1 MTRILVVQLCRMG
14 DILQTIPMLRGL
26 RRRYPAAEITLVL
39 RDLFAH
45 VPVPA
50 ALFDRLVAFPY
61 SAIAE
66 ALSRARS
73 EWATPVAA
81 LRAFV
86 TSLGPE
92 PYDVTLNLTHS
103 DLAGLLAAVVPSREV
118 RGGLVAPDR
127 TRVVQGPV
135 MSYFWASQTARE
147 LGCFNLVDL
156 HNWTAGVASDGAG
169 LEIAITDTV
178 RAGMCDWLDH
188 RGLAERPLIAVQLG
202 ASDER
207 KRWPPER
214 FAEAVSLVPEAL
226 GEILLLGTAAEAPL
240 AARVLAHVRRRVHD
254 TTGDTSLVEVAA
266 LLERCRL
273 LLTNDTGTMHIAT
286 AVGTPVID
294 ISTGPVFAHETGPYG
309 EGHFVIEPVMDC
321 FPCAARARCRH
332 LECRDL
338 IVPRDVAAL
347 VCHMLDAGPLPR
359 PAGVRILRGRFT
371 CTGRMEYRPVWSP
384 VPAPR
389 EVVRQAAADV
399 WEMTL
404 GVCQAPSAMPAS
416 DTAGMRPRRAVSR
429 TVAATVTTG
438 LGATPD
444 VRPGPLAF
452 EPIRASLATLATRA
466 DTLAGLA
473 RQIGLAAPEEREE
486 LTAAISHELDAIR
499 VLGEVEPACQSIAA
513 YLKVRLDS
521 VVNRHVGRLAMFYG
535 RECALAARRARH
547 LAGLL
552 EAPRDP
558 AFGAADPPVPLR
570 FAC

>member
-14 DILQTIPMLRGL
+14 DILQTTPMLRGL
-26 RRRYPAAEITLVL
+26 RRRYPDAEITVVL
-39 RDLFAH
+39 HDLFAH

-61 SAIAE
+61 SVVAE
-66 ALSRARS
+66 AMSQARP
-73 EWATPVAA
+73 EWATPMAT

-86 TSLGPE
+86 ASLGPE
-92 PYDVTLNLTHS
+92 PYDLTLNLTHS

-156 HNWTAGVASDGAG
+156 HNWTAGVASDGGG
-169 LEIAITDTV
+169 LEIAVTDTV
-178 RAGMCDWLDH
+178 RAGMRDWLDH
-188 RGLAERPLIAVQLG
+188 QGLTGRPLIAVQLG

-321 FPCAARARCRH
+321 FPCAANARCQH

-347 VCHMLDAGPLPR
+347 VCHALDAGPLPR
-359 PAGVRILRGRFT
+359 PAGVRIQRGRFT
-371 CTGRMEYRPVWSP
+371 RTGRLEYRPVWSP

-389 EVVRQAAADV
+389 EVVRQAAAKV

-404 GVCQAPSAMPAS
+404 GVGQAPSATPAS
-416 DTAGMRPRRAVSR
+416 NTAVLPRLAVQR
-429 TVAATVTTG
+429 TAAALVTTD

-444 VRPGPLAF
+444 VHPGPLAF
-452 EPIRASLATLATRA
+452 EPVRASLATLATRA
-466 DTLAGLA
+466 DTTAGLA
-473 RQIGLAAPEEREE
+473 RELELAAPEEHEV

-499 VLGEVEPACQSIAA
+499 VLGEVEPACQPIAA
-513 YLKVRLDS
+513 YLHVRLEA
-521 VVNRHVGRLAMFYG
+521 VVDRHVGRLAMFYG

-552 EAPRDP
+552 AAHRDP
-558 AFGAADPPVPLR
+558 AFGAADPPPAR
-570 FAC
+570 KAA

>member
-14 DILQTIPMLRGL
+14 DILQTTPMLRGL

-39 RDLFAH
+39 HDLFAH

-66 ALSRARS
+66 AMVWARS

-86 TSLGPE
+86 TVLGPQ
-92 PYDVTLNLTHS
+92 PYDLTLNLTHS

-169 LEIAITDTV
+169 LEIEVTETV
-178 RAGMCDWLDH
+178 RAGMRDWLDH
-188 RGLAERPLIAVQLG
+188 RGLTERPLIAVQLG

-214 FAEAVSLVPEAL
+214 FAEAVSLVPEDL

-240 AARVLAHVRRRVHD
+240 AARVLAQVRRRVHD
-254 TTGDTSLVEVAA
+254 TTGDTSLAEVAA

-321 FPCAARARCRH
+321 FPCAASARCQH
-332 LECRDL
+332 LACRDL

-347 VCHMLDAGPLPR
+347 VCHVLGAGPMPR
-359 PAGVRILRGRFT
+359 PGGVRIHRGRFT
-371 CTGRMEYRPVWSP
+371 RTGRLEYRPVWSP

-389 EVVRQAAADV
+389 EVLRQAAADV
-399 WEMTL
+399 WERTL
-404 GVCQAPSAMPAS
+404 GVCQAPSATPAS
-416 DTAGMRPRRAVSR
+416 DTAGVLPPRAAQR
-429 TVAATVTTG
+429 TVAVSVTTG
-438 LGATPD
+438 LGVTPNA
-444 VRPGPLAF
+444 RPGPLAF
-452 EPIRASLATLATRA
+452 ESVRASLATLATRA
-466 DTLAGLA
+466 DTAAELA
-473 RQIGLAAPEEREE
+473 RQLELAAPAEREGVS
-486 LTAAISHELDAIR
+486 AAISHELDAIR
-499 VLGEVEPACQSIAA
+499 VLGELESACQPIAA
-513 YLKVRLDS
+513 YLRVRLDS
-521 VVNRHVGRLAMFYG
+521 VVDRHVGRLAMFYG
-535 RECALAARRARH
+535 TECTLAARRARH

-558 AFGAADPPVPLR
+558 ALGAA
-570 FAC
+570 AA

>member
-1 MTRILVVQLCRMG
+1 MTRILVIQLCRMG
-14 DILQTIPMLRGL
+14 DILQTTPMLRGL
-26 RRRYPAAEITLVL
+26 RRRHPDAEITLML
-39 RDLFAH
+39 HDLFAH

-61 SAIAE
+61 SAVAE
-66 ALSRARS
+66 AMSQAWS
-73 EWATPVAA
+73 EWVPQVAA

-86 TSLGPE
+86 TSLGP
-92 PYDVTLNLTHS
+92 DRFDLTINLTHS
-103 DLAGLLAAVVPSREV
+103 DLAGLLAAVVPTREV

-135 MSYFWASQTARE
+135 MSYFWASQTGRE

-156 HNWTAGVASDGAG
+156 HNWTAGVVPDGAG
-169 LEIAITDTV
+169 LEIAVTDSE
-178 RAGMCDWLDH
+178 RARTRTWMEGL
-188 RGLAERPLIAVQLG
+188 GLAERPVIAVQLG

-207 KRWPPER
+207 KRWQPER

-226 GEILLLGTAAEAPL
+226 GEVVLVGTAAEGAL

-266 LLERCRL
+266 LLERCRV

-321 FPCAARARCRH
+321 FPCAAGAHCRH
-332 LECRDL
+332 LECRDQ

-347 VCHMLDAGPLPR
+347 VCHVLGAGPMPR
-359 PAGVRILRGRFT
+359 PGGARILSGRFT
-371 CTGRMEYRPVWSP
+371 RTGRLEYRPVWSP

-399 WEMTL
+399 WETTL
-404 GVCQAPSAMPAS
+404 GV
-416 DTAGMRPRRAVSR
+416 GMYPTPPLSRAVSEGEAVPPPR
-429 TVAATVTTG
+429 AQGGTG
-438 LGATPD
+438 DGGA
-444 VRPGPLAF
+444 VGPGAF
-452 EPIRASLATLATRA
+452 EPARASLLTLATRA
-466 DTLAGLA
+466 DAAAELA
-473 RQIGLAAPEEREE
+473 RQLGLAAPDEHEA
-486 LTAAISHELDAIR
+486 LTAAVSRQVDAIR
-499 VLGEVEPACQSIAA
+499 VLGEVEPSCQPFAA

-521 VVNRHVGRLAMFYG
+521 VVDRDVGRLAMYYG
-535 RECALAARRARH
+535 QECALTARRARR
-547 LAGLL
+547 LADAL
-552 EAPRDP
+552 ESPRDP
-558 AFGAADPPVPLR
+558 AFGGVSPQPPVRL
-570 FAC
+570 AS